1 MQFIKIIETSVQNAI
16 KLRNFNLR
24 MKPNSS
30 IMSLFQEIEIMEE
43 ELKTKNALI
52 QKHSQLIQTWR
63 GEVKEQLDR
72 HLTELER
79 V

>member
-1 MQFIKIIETSVQNAI
+1 MV
-16 KLRNFNLR
+16 
-24 MKPNSS
+24 PNCPLL
-30 IMSLFQEIEIMEE
+30 ILLFQEIAMMEE
-43 ELKTKNALI
+43 ELKTKNMLI